1 MEASDRWSIQD
12 KFVLTI
18 NLTVFC
24 CDFLKIFYNVGPN
37 ESYEKC
43 VFEIGKSVYR
53 RNFILSLVSL
63 TVTWPFLKPILR
75 NCYWVIFKLANT
87 SILTLVWGKC
97 FTYRMCWEYRN
108 FEPTT
113 IQVTTWYVVFESSRV
128 WCRNAVSSQG
138 GCCQKH
144 FVYSQPETPFLKT
157 KSLGLCMHNDFILVA
172 LQMSVPN
179 ETSLKVAILEM
190 YL

>member
-1 MEASDRWSIQD
+1 MEAIDRWSIQD

-24 CDFLKIFYNVGPN
+24 CDFLKIFYNVGRN
-37 ESYEKC
+37 EIYEKC

-53 RNFILSLVSL
+53 RNFILSLVFL

-97 FTYRMCWEYRN
+97 FTYGMCWEYRN

-113 IQVTTWYVVFESSRV
+113 IQFFDLV
-128 WCRNAVSSQG
+128 
-138 GCCQKH
+138 
-144 FVYSQPETPFLKT
+144 PFASEICKKMLR
-157 KSLGLCMHNDFILVA
+157 HD
-172 LQMSVPN
+172 
-179 ETSLKVAILEM
+179 TSFSNQVMFDAEM
-190 YL
+190 L